1 MTKDR
6 FQFVRQIYFDVHRS
20 VSIVTLYRVKIGFQ
34 TAKVFFGVE
43 ADKTLDVYG
52 GTLGDL
58 ISMIVQR
65 GPAEWAGYVSAIAP
79 LYLQYGVAEKL
90 GKGITQ
96 SIKFL
101 DEGDFSPPQLD
112 LWYQA
117 WAAFGDDAD
126 EPQIPL
132 QCLHAA
138 IEVLKSDPPNDRP
151 LFRLP
156 LEIRQLVRPLLQK
169 KLNVT

>member
-1 MTKDR
+1 
-6 FQFVRQIYFDVHRS
+6 
-20 VSIVTLYRVKIGFQ
+20 
-34 TAKVFFGVE
+34 
-43 ADKTLDVYG
+43 
-52 GTLGDL
+52 
-58 ISMIVQR
+58 MIVQR

-79 LYLQYGVAEKL
+79 LYIQYGVAEKL

-101 DEGDFSPPQLD
+101 DEGDFSTAQLD